1 MKKLFLL
8 VISLVF
14 TNMVFSQDATET
26 RNKPMYIFDKQGYIY
41 TFYVQNIDS
50 ILFEPLAPR
59 LNIIPQ
65 KAIIYKES
73 PRRIEIQ
80 NIAFPDNCNVNN
92 VTWTVGNDS
101 IISLNE
107 TTPSSY
113 ALAAGEVIGLR
124 IGTTTLTATANVF
137 DNNTHSSRE
146 YQATAEIEVRP
157 MEISEWLNDENLD
170 NYLSD
175 NSPYEHIKFLH
186 DHWGYFGFSE
196 LTTDEAV
203 VPTRVGGD
211 WNDGGYWRNIHNH
224 TDYGVH
230 TKNIYQHLT
239 ECIASCEKLIENL
252 TYSSVSNAKKQPL
265 ILEYTILRDYY
276 GYLMLDC
283 FGNFCW
289 QDEQEYVAGSLGTL
303 HSAAVIWSRLV
314 EDLERNADKLP
325 VVTDANRSQYVGK
338 ATQGFAYSLLARLYL
353 NAESFG
359 CTPQN
364 IRLSTTAISS
374 SSDFYTN
381 AIRCC
386 DKVIQSGA
394 YAIEDDYFTNFK
406 IHNEQSRENIFV
418 LVEDGSIG
426 NERVQYNMSNKA
438 RVQLLTLPY
447 AMREAW
453 NLIEMPWN
461 GFTATESFIK
471 RFEYGKDLR
480 GLCDT
485 LQGTDAYSGHGWFA
499 GPVKKDG
506 TIVKDNMGTGEDVII
521 TPHITS
527 FTNAGRNDGARMIK
541 YEPDLT
547 GTYQYMENDFV
558 LFRYADI
565 LYMKAEAV
573 LRGGEGAS
581 LNTILADD
589 EFRKI
594 RQRAGVNYY
603 TSLTLNELL
612 DERGREFYWECIRHR
627 DLVRFGKYNDA
638 SYIDYLENTAD
649 ASGVLDVPQQ
659 TKVSEIE
666 GIYINIEGKNTDK
679 KNLGFSKA
687 KNEVT
692 GNYRE
697 GMFEKYIYLKMDDKF
712 YFSILSNGKETLLGG
727 RLAATT
733 LLTDNYDCSAYRLE
747 AGSVSLLNVPTGF
760 YHIVYD
766 HESATL
772 VLVPVEWG
780 IRGDI
785 NSWGYSKYDEIS
797 ADGQTWTWKNVEITS
812 GTQFKFSNGNFW
824 KFYLNADYEV
834 SVISG
839 LGKDLD
845 DYGDNITVVECGVY
859 DIQLTFSLQAGE
871 VSESLSYSMTKTTA
885 AAIDPSTFTV
895 GISGS
900 MNGWADPSG
909 QTLATYDAAKS
920 NITDNTTKAGNY
932 VFSLKDIFFPA
943 NSEFKFRINGDWI
956 GLYDGLY
963 IEGVTVNE
971 QWGNISIAEEGV
983 YNIVITLEFDGCSI
997 TSIKAAFASGTPLAT
1012 TTIEVSGIVPADW
1025 TKCYIYAWDSY
1036 GKNYTVWPGMEL
1048 PINNGKVSCEFEQVL
1063 TPLNIIFHNNEG
1075 SQTIDI
1081 EDVKDGTVIDIQANL
1096 R

>member
-8 VISLVF
+8 IISLVF

-26 RNKPMYIFDKQGYIY
+26 RNKPMCIFDKQGYIY
-41 TFYVQNIDS
+41 TFNVQNIDS
-50 ILFEPLAPR
+50 ILFAPLAPR

-80 NIAFPDNCNVNN
+80 NIAFPDYCYVNN

-101 IISLNE
+101 IASFNE

-113 ALAAGEVIGLR
+113 SLAAGEITGLR
-124 IGTTTLTATANVF
+124 IGTTTLTATASVF
-137 DNNTHSSRE
+137 DNNTNSIRE

-170 NYLSD
+170 NYLSY

-203 VPTRVGGD
+203 VPTRVNGD
-211 WNDGGYWRNIHNH
+211 WNDGGCWRNIHNH
-224 TDYGVH
+224 TDYSVH

-239 ECIASCEKLIENL
+239 ECISSCDKLIENL

-283 FGNFCW
+283 FGSFCW
-289 QDEQEYVAGSLGTL
+289 QDGQEYVAGSLGTL
-303 HSAAVIWSRLV
+303 HSAPVIWSRLV

-338 ATQGFAYSLLARLYL
+338 VTQGFAYSLLARLYL

-364 IRLSTTAISS
+364 IRLSTTTISS
-374 SSDFYTN
+374 ASDFYTN

-386 DKVIQSGA
+386 DKVIQSNS

-438 RVQLLTLPY
+438 HVQLLTLPY

-461 GFTATESFIK
+461 GFTATESFIN

-506 TIVKDNMGTGEDVII
+506 TIVKDNMGTRDDVII

-527 FTNAGRNDGARMIK
+527 ITNAGRNDGARMIK

-547 GTYQYMENDFV
+547 GTYRYMENDFV
-558 LFRYADI
+558 LFRYADV

-573 LRGGEGAS
+573 LRGGKGAS
-581 LNTILADD
+581 LNTILADA

-612 DERGREFYWECIRHR
+612 DERGREFYWECVRHR

-659 TKVSEIE
+659 TKVSKIE
-666 GIYINIEGKNTDK
+666 GIYINIEGKNTNK

-692 GNYRE
+692 YSYRE
-697 GMFEKYIYLKMDDKF
+697 GMFEKYIYLKEDDKF

-733 LLTDNYDCSAYRLE
+733 LPTDNYGCPAYRLE

-780 IRGDI
+780 VRGAM
-785 NSWGYSKYDEIS
+785 NGWGYTMYDEVS

-812 GTQFKFSNGNFW
+812 GMQFKFSNGNFW
-824 KFYLNADYEV
+824 KFYLNSDYEV

-845 DYGDNITVVECGVY
+845 AYGDNIIVAECGVY

-871 VSESLSYSMTKTTA
+871 VSESFSYSMTKTSA
-885 AAIDPSTFTV
+885 LDPSTFTV

-900 MNGWADPSG
+900 INGWADPSG

-956 GLYDGLY
+956 GLFDGLN
-963 IEGVTVNE
+963 IEGITATDH
-971 QWGNISIAEEGV
+971 WGNICIAEKGV
-983 YNIVITLEFDGCSI
+983 YNIDITLVLDGCSI
-997 TSIKAAFASGTPLAT
+997 TSIKAAFTPGTPLET
-1012 TTIEVSGIVPADW
+1012 TTITITGTNLPAEWTEVA
-1025 TKCYIYAWDSY
+1025 IYAWNGDSNLA
-1036 GKNYTVWPGMEL
+1036 GDWPGTKVDVVDGKVVYEFKDVVA
-1048 PINNGKVSCEFEQVL
+1048 PIGVIFNNNGGGAL
-1063 TPLNIIFHNNEG
+1063 TN
-1075 SQTIDI
+1075 DI
-1081 EDVKDGTVIDIQANL
+1081 TDISADKEINVTANL
-1096 R
+1096 K